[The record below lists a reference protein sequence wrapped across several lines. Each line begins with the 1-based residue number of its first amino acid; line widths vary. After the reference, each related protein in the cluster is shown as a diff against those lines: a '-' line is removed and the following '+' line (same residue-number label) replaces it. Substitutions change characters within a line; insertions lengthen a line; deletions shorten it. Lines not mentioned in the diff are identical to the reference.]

1 MDHRQAR
8 GTEQE
13 RRIERARE
21 VGLFRYALIRQ
32 AADPGVRPRERGP
45 LVRALAE
52 QEHIGPFGGRVRY
65 SRVTLDRW
73 VRHWRRGGFD
83 ALVPSS
89 RHAQPRTPT
98 AVLELAAALKREVPA
113 RTAAQV
119 AAILAEHLGGGTGSL
134 PSARTLQRHFAR
146 LELNTRPD
154 GSPPKAF
161 GRAAIM
167 ARPRRQIRCQGE
179 AHDSMGIRTG
189 QLRVTI
195 RIP

>member
-1 MDHRQAR
+1 MGHRQAG
-8 GTEQE
+8 GTDQE
-13 RRIERARE
+13 RRTERARE

-32 AADPGVRPRERGP
+32 VADSGVSPRERGP

-52 QEHIGPFGGRVRY
+52 QEHLGPFGDRVRY

-73 VRHWRRGGFD
+73 IRDWRTGGFD

-89 RHAQPRTPT
+89 RHAQPRTSA
-98 AVLELAAALKREVPA
+98 AVLDLAAALKREVPA

-119 AAILAEHLGGGTGSL
+119 AAVLAEHLGGGSGGL
-134 PSARTLQRHFAR
+134 PSPRTLQRHFAR

-161 GRAAIM
+161 GRFTSASSTTWLFVI
-167 ARPRRQIRCQGE
+167 
-179 AHDSMGIRTG
+179 T
-189 QLRVTI
+189 
-195 RIP
+195 